1 MAWMAPIIAASNK
14 EGKKRRRKRTNNKLT
29 LIFSIV
35 LIIIGSLVPLGVI
48 FLSSSSGETFPV
60 FMVGIVFLI
69 IFGSLILAFAVMET
83 EYEEEDDS
91 NQRVYQRKPSRRIRD
106 NREIDE
112 TFYWG
117 EPKLAK
123 STINYCSQCGSQVEF
138 EDQFCSTCGRRI

>member
-1 MAWMAPIIAASNK
+1 MAWLAPIIAASNK
-14 EGKKRRRKRTNNKLT
+14 DGKRRRKRTNNKLT

-48 FLSSSSGETFPV
+48 FLSSNSGETFPV
-60 FMVGIVFLI
+60 FMIGIVFLI
-69 IFGSLILAFAVMET
+69 IFGSLILAFAVMGT
-83 EYEEEDDS
+83 EYEEEDDCS
-91 NQRVYQRKPSRRIRD
+91 KRVYQPKPKSSMRD
-106 NREIDE
+106 SREIDE

-117 EPKLAK
+117 ESKLTK

>member
-14 EGKKRRRKRTNNKLT
+14 DGRKRRRKGTDNKLT

-48 FLSSSSGETFPV
+48 FLSSTNGETFPV

-83 EYEEEDDS
+83 EYEEEDDCS
-91 NQRVYQRKPSRRIRD
+91 KRVYQRKPRCSMRD

-112 TFYWG
+112 KFYWG
-117 EPKLAK
+117 EPNLTR
-123 STINYCSQCGSQVEF
+123 STVNYCSQCGSQIEF